1 MAGDILQ
8 ILIPSLAYGS
18 TFHEEDEEGRMQFY
32 QSFFTNL
39 GITHGLKTIVN
50 KKRPNG
56 GSRSFPSGHTSA
68 AFQGAAFIHERYGWK
83 PAVTAYFCAT
93 FVAYSRVESK
103 NHYTEDVIAGAF
115 IGTLSSFYFT

>member
-1 MAGDILQ
+1 
-8 ILIPSLAYGS
+8 
-18 TFHEEDEEGRMQFY
+18 MQFY

-39 GITHGLKTIVN
+39 GITHGLKTIVD

-56 GSRSFPSGHTSA
+56 SNRSFPSGHTSA

-103 NHYTEDVIAGAF
+103 NHYTDDVIAGAI
-115 IGTLSSFYFT
+115 IGTLSSFYFTEPWHGLTVVPTADRGQYGVQLSLNW